1 MRKRLVVVGLIL
13 AAIAGTLTSCGS
25 NPVVQETS
33 QGVILED
40 KAKDAV
46 DKMGGQAQD
55 ADEKLDSI
63 GDQ

>member
-1 MRKRLVVVGLIL
+1 MKRKILMLFILVLIVSF
-13 AAIAGTLTSCGS
+13 ATSCGS

-40 KAKDAV
+40 KAKDSV
-46 DKMGGQAQD
+46 DKMSGSAEE
-55 ADEKLDSI
+55 ADDMLENV